1 MDYRDEVYFQSE
13 PEKEIPFPADEFRDR
28 LTRIR
33 RRMAN
38 AGIDMLYIMAPESM
52 YYVSGYQV
60 EWYQAQS
67 PRQWPASSA
76 IAIHVDHDKF
86 ILFDSEREAVLG
98 RIFTVSTDTRYFPR
112 DSIRDGA
119 QFIISELKAA
129 GWLNGKVG
137 MEFWSYRPNR
147 VISQRLEAM
156 FQSAGAKVV
165 DATEL
170 LREIRWI
177 KSPTEVACLKEA
189 ARIANLGMTAAKAAL
204 RPGVSEL
211 EVYGEIVRAMAV
223 AGGENPGITMPV
235 LSGTKTNA
243 LHGLS
248 TRRKI
253 RGGEVVLVDLCG
265 VYKRYHINV
274 ARSFSMGEPVKD
286 VRDVAV
292 KAAASM
298 DVIRGALRPNLP
310 VRELNNLIYEHLV
323 AAGLWDRR
331 GWVGG
336 YEMGIAFPP
345 DWVGNFI
352 YDPISE
358 VNVDRFFEPGT
369 AVNYENQF
377 FLPRH
382 VGQYFTIDS
391 FLFKRDE
398 ARGLSE
404 MPFDLMV
411 IE

>member
-1 MDYRDEVYFQSE
+1 MDYRDEVYFQSK
-13 PEKEIPFPADEFRDR
+13 PEKEIPFPEEEFRDR

-33 RRMAN
+33 GQMAK
-38 AGIDMLYIMAPESM
+38 AGVDMLYLMAPESM

-67 PRQWPASSA
+67 PKQWPASSA
-76 IAIHVDHDKF
+76 IAVHVDYDKF

-98 RIFTVSTDTRYFPR
+98 RIFTASTDTRYFPR
-112 DSIRDGA
+112 ESLRDGA
-119 QFIISELKAA
+119 QFAVGELKAA
-129 GWLNGKVG
+129 GWLNGAVG

-147 VISQRLEAM
+147 VISQRLEAL

-170 LREIRWI
+170 LRDVRWI
-177 KSPTEVACLKEA
+177 KSPAEVTCLEEA
-189 ARIANLGMTAAKAAL
+189 ARIANIGMAAAKAAL

-211 EVYGEIVRAMAV
+211 EVYGEMVRAMAA

-248 TRRKI
+248 TQRKI

-274 ARSFSMGEPVKD
+274 ARSFSMGEPAKD
-286 VRDVAV
+286 VRAVAG
-292 KAAASM
+292 KAAACM
-298 DVIRGALRPNLP
+298 DVIRAALRPDLP
-310 VRELNNLIYEHLV
+310 VRELNQAILQNLV

-331 GWVGG
+331 GWIGG

-345 DWVGNFI
+345 DWVGNFV
-352 YDPISE
+352 YDPLSD
-358 VNVDRFFEPGT
+358 VNADRLFEPGT

-391 FLFKRDE
+391 FLFKKER
-398 ARGLSE
+398 ASGLSE